1 MAKIARRRIIEYEE
15 DIPDTLLKFL
25 KWQFT
30 SGPTTGD
37 DFAVFARLFKKEIEA
52 QLKNRD
58 AELVNF
64 SKGHYDLSG
73 FIRGGPGLFRYQSD
87 SPDHTWRETPISE
100 YVYFSISDVRH
111 FPNDWYSNILIRTA
125 KDDRDYTGGP
135 NHYTS
140 LKHFGQ
146 NVMGL
151 FYRR

>member
-15 DIPDTLLKFL
+15 EIPNTLTAFT

-30 SGPTTGD
+30 SGPTTGG

-58 AELVNF
+58 AELVDF
-64 SKGHYDLSG
+64 HKGHYDLSG
-73 FIRGGPGLFRYQSD
+73 FIRGGPGLFRYKD
-87 SPDHTWRETPISE
+87 AGKGNE

-111 FPNDWYSNILIRTA
+111 FHNDWYSNILIRSA

-146 NVMGL
+146 NALGL
-151 FYRR
+151 LYRR